1 MLPYFEKLNALRSQK
16 EVGLAFN
23 FRGAV
28 YSIIPKTGETPRFM
42 QPLRS
47 KSALN
52 TLINALIEAKE
63 NDSTVIAAWVGQYRT
78 DMFLI
83 DDIDFVVEQL
93 SESLR

>member
-1 MLPYFEKLNALRSQK
+1 
-16 EVGLAFN
+16 
-23 FRGAV
+23 
-28 YSIIPKTGETPRFM
+28 M